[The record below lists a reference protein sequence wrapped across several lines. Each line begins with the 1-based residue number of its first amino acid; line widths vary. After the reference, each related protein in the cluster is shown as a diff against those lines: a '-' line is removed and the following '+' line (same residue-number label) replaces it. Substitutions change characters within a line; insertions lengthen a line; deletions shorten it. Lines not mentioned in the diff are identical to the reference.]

1 MYCGSTLY
9 LVGVTMIEI
18 IYAFFILSGVCAW
31 GFIAYILIKLF
42 WGEE

>member
-1 MYCGSTLY
+1 ML
-9 LVGVTMIEI
+9 EI
-18 IYAFFILSGVCAW
+18 IFAFFILSGVFAW